1 MMCSSFFYC
10 RLEQT
15 LMQGIQVQLYKSFS
29 HKHLQQYQQSPDM
42 LQAPIEWTGD
52 KRTSESSWDHSRT
65 HKEQNG
71 DTTNSNIVLKSD
83 EKQETICV
91 KTEAQDLENLF
102 SISME
107 TNSDATTIEDVSN
120 MAVVSGQQGE
130 PIDVTLQVNRFDTQK
145 TRQHNYI

>member
-1 MMCSSFFYC
+1 MCSSFFYC

-15 LMQGIQVQLYKSFS
+15 LIQGIQVQLYKSFS

-83 EKQETICV
+83 EKQETMCEDRGTRSRESIF
-91 KTEAQDLENLF
+91 NLHG
-102 SISME
+102 
-107 TNSDATTIEDVSN
+107 N
-120 MAVVSGQQGE
+120 
-130 PIDVTLQVNRFDTQK
+130 
-145 TRQHNYI
+145 